1 MDASS
6 SASPASPSTNWMGVS
21 GTTEEEQTEA
31 GTLPLS
37 EGDLRRALEFS
48 TDVLHSR
55 YELYSWCE
63 DKVQNLVT
71 VSGVLLG
78 AAFLIITNDNIRK
91 GWTSFDYTLA
101 SVAGVLLGSGLIVSL
116 YHIIPKMNSGLGNE
130 TNPRVTIAIE
140 QLSKDGY
147 YSRVARMSVE
157 EILRATTDQIKGMNH
172 NIMRNQRAIRWA
184 SWLTISGLVV
194 LGVLVARTVL

>member
-1 MDASS
+1 MSASS
-6 SASPASPSTNWMGVS
+6 AASGASPSISSSGVP
-21 GTTEEEQTEA
+21 GTPEGE
-31 GTLPLS
+31 GTATGVMPLP
-37 EGDLRRALEFS
+37 EDDLGRALEFS

-78 AAFLIITNDNIRK
+78 AAFLIITNDSLRK
-91 GWTSFDYTLA
+91 GWTNLDYTLA

-147 YSRVARMSVE
+147 YSRVAGMSGE

-194 LGVLVARTVL
+194 LGALIARTVL